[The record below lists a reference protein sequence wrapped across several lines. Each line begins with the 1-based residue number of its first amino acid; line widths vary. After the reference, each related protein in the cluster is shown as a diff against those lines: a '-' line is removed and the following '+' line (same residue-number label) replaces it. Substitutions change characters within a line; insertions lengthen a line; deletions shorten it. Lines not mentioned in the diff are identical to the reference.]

1 MSRTL
6 AQIAQ
11 HINGQLVGDPD
22 YLVHGVGTLTQA
34 GPEQISFLANK
45 KYRKYLHTTQAGAV
59 IVEPGL
65 GDDLPS
71 NLIEVADPYVAYA
84 RVAALL
90 HPEPLKQPGVHPSA
104 WVHPDADIADDVS
117 IGPQVSIDA
126 GVKIGRGSVIAA
138 GCVLETDVRVGQD
151 CRIKPNVTLCH
162 EVMIGDRVIIH
173 PGVVIGA
180 DGFGIA
186 NDNGQWIKVPQ
197 IGSVRIG
204 NDVEIGANTTID
216 RGAIDDTSIADGVKL
231 DNQIQIAHNV
241 IIGEHTV
248 IAGCVGIAGST
259 RIGRHCAIGGGTGI
273 AGHIEITDGVQ
284 LTGMSMV
291 TKPITEAGVFSS
303 GIPAE
308 PARQWHKNVIRY
320 RQMDKLAERVKQL
333 ENLLKD

>member
-11 HINGQLVGDPD
+11 HVDGQLVGDPD
-22 YLVHGVGTLTQA
+22 YVVHNVGTLTQA

-45 KYRKYLHTTQAGAV
+45 KYRKYLHTTRAGAV

-65 GDDLPS
+65 GDELS
-71 NLIEVADPYVAYA
+71 ANLIEVADPYVAYA
-84 RVAALL
+84 RIAALL

-104 WVHPDADIADDVS
+104 WVHEDADIAEDVS
-117 IGPQVSIDA
+117 IGPQASIEA
-126 GVKIGRGSVIAA
+126 GVKIARGSVIGA
-138 GCVLETDVRVGQD
+138 GCVLDNDVMVGQD
-151 CRIKPNVTLCH
+151 CRIKPNVTLCQG
-162 EVMIGDRVIIH
+162 VMIGDRVTIH
-173 PGVVIGA
+173 PGAVIGA

-186 NDNGQWIKVPQ
+186 NDKGRWIKVPQ
-197 IGSVRIG
+197 VGRVKIG

-231 DNQIQIAHNV
+231 DNQIQIGHNV

-273 AGHIEITDGVQ
+273 AGHIEIADGVQ

-291 TKPITEAGVFSS
+291 TKSITEAGVFSS
-303 GIPAE
+303 GIPVE

-333 ENLLKD
+333 ENQLKD